1 MEEIESS
8 SGNTSKARL
17 RNLSFFSQ
25 TLGVG
30 GTWMVSEDRVLKT
43 VRVVHLDIKSGISC
57 KMTPTFSG
65 CSISL

>member
-25 TLGVG
+25 TLGAG

-57 KMTPTFSG
+57 KMIPTFSD
-65 CSISL
+65 CSIFL